1 MAHTTWPISK
11 NNSGSYQLNKSA
23 SLYTNEHIPSSHSAA
38 LAVAVP
44 PTGIRFTRIF
54 AHPRNLQN
62 IISQHFEYFCTL
74 KKNNKGLI
82 YMTLDI
88 NCSCSQGTNLFFLIN
103 GSFYIYN
110 GFLHAH

>member
-1 MAHTTWPISK
+1 MRVPTSK
-11 NNSGSYQLNKSA
+11 TNSRSYQLNEGA

-62 IISQHFEYFCTL
+62 IISQDFEYFCTV
-74 KKNNKGLI
+74 KKENKGLT

-88 NCSCSQGTNLFFLIN
+88 NCSVP
-103 GSFYIYN
+103 
-110 GFLHAH
+110 